1 MSRHEDTVSL
11 RQMLDHIEEAVAL
24 TQGRTRDDLES
35 DRVFFLA
42 LLKLVE
48 IVGEA
53 ATRVSQ
59 ATQAAHPELPWREVI
74 GTRNRLIH
82 GYDAVDYDILWEIV
96 ATDFPP
102 LSQEIKILLS
112 ERAGVPPQDVRCRAV
127 AEPKPDDLW

>member
-11 RQMLDHIEEAVAL
+11 RQMLDHIEEAAAL
-24 TQGRTRDDLES
+24 ARERTRDDIET

-53 ATRVSQ
+53 ATRVSL
-59 ATQAAHPELPWREVI
+59 ATQAEHPELPWREVI

-102 LSQEIKILLS
+102 LAEQIRTLL
-112 ERAGVPPQDVRCRAV
+112 
-127 AEPKPDDLW
+127 DDEETGGD

>member
-11 RQMLDHIEEAVAL
+11 RQMLDHIEEAAAIAK
-24 TQGRTRDDLES
+24 GRMREELES
-35 DRVFFLA
+35 DRVFFPA

-59 ATQAAHPELPWREVI
+59 ATQAAHPEIPWREII

-82 GYDAVDYDILWEIV
+82 GYDAVDYDIPWEIV
-96 ATDFPP
+96 VADFPP
-102 LSQEIKILLS
+102 LAQQVKARLADRNGRPGHL
-112 ERAGVPPQDVRCRAV
+112 RA
-127 AEPKPDDLW
+127 

>member
-1 MSRHEDTVSL
+1 MSRHDDTVSL
-11 RQMLDHIEEAVAL
+11 RQMLDHIEETAAIA
-24 TQGRTRDDLES
+24 QGRTREDLES

-59 ATQAAHPELPWREVI
+59 ATQTAYPEIPWREII

-102 LSQEIKILLS
+102 LAEQIKGI
-112 ERAGVPPQDVRCRAV
+112 VPPTGGAG
-127 AEPKPDDLW
+127 A

>member
-1 MSRHEDTVSL
+1 MSRRDDNVTL

-24 TQGRTRDDLES
+24 ARGRKRPELES

-53 ATRVSQ
+53 ATRISD
-59 ATQAAHPELPWREVI
+59 TMQAAHAEIPWREII

-82 GYDAVDYDILWEIV
+82 GYDAVDYDILWDIV
-96 ATDFPP
+96 TADFPP
-102 LSQEIKILLS
+102 LARQVAALLAS
-112 ERAGVPPQDVRCRAV
+112 
-127 AEPKPDDLW
+127 LS